1 MPPDYTKE
9 GVPYSSTYGTQ
20 DTVVNCI
27 IENYEIVDEINEAL
41 DRGSKIQAIKVLYN
55 YYHEDNNKNSMGL
68 RHAKDLI
75 DVYAKRYNLIKKFQ
89 LLLQRLESWGEVNGY
104 DKYNHKTINK
114 SKDGIVT
121 YSYNHW
127 EYVDD
132 MLNHLLND
140 EKWWPQPTVLKDFN
154 EMWKEYK

>member
-1 MPPDYTKE
+1 MF
-9 GVPYSSTYGTQ
+9 GLLFFVTYFL
-20 DTVVNCI
+20 NCRFI
-27 IENYEIVDEINEAL
+27 Y
-41 DRGSKIQAIKVLYN
+41 
-55 YYHEDNNKNSMGL
+55 
-68 RHAKDLI
+68 
-75 DVYAKRYNLIKKFQ
+75 
-89 LLLQRLESWGEVNGY
+89 
-104 DKYNHKTINK
+104 YNHKTINK

-154 EMWKEYK
+154 KMWKEYK

>member
-1 MPPDYTKE
+1 M
-9 GVPYSSTYGTQ
+9 
-20 DTVVNCI
+20 
-27 IENYEIVDEINEAL
+27 
-41 DRGSKIQAIKVLYN
+41 
-55 YYHEDNNKNSMGL
+55 
-68 RHAKDLI
+68 
-75 DVYAKRYNLIKKFQ
+75 
-89 LLLQRLESWGEVNGY
+89 NGY

-154 EMWKEYK
+154 EMWQQKLVGREAFIHLILFKEKEPVISSNKMPFYPEKIYR